1 MGSSRM
7 YMVVATLVEDC
18 TSFTVNYN
26 FVREAAWSYDSPLL
40 ALAANGIPD
49 LSFLSA
55 YPSLT
60 SLHIHHR
67 LPHFPVRW
75 IRLSIAA
82 PRLSALVTLRLW
94 EFPHCKCA
102 PRLCPPGCLFTHF
115 ARMFPILS
123 RLHIETPVSL
133 RTVDV
138 PHTLKTFTIDA
149 PPVPYEYEGP
159 VRGSLSRW
167 GLGAAL
173 HEGFMRLDEGPEPR
187 EVVVRTFARDPEG
200 WAEAVEACSRTPR
213 TSRTRAGG
221 VEGGLGQAG
230 KG

>member
-67 LPHFPVRW
+67 LPHLHPLHHRRLYRRKTNRLTMMVR
-75 IRLSIAA
+75 R
-82 PRLSALVTLRLW
+82 
-94 EFPHCKCA
+94 
-102 PRLCPPGCLFTHF
+102 
-115 ARMFPILS
+115 
-123 RLHIETPVSL
+123 VS
-133 RTVDV
+133 
-138 PHTLKTFTIDA
+138 
-149 PPVPYEYEGP
+149 
-159 VRGSLSRW
+159 
-167 GLGAAL
+167 
-173 HEGFMRLDEGPEPR
+173 
-187 EVVVRTFARDPEG
+187 
-200 WAEAVEACSRTPR
+200 
-213 TSRTRAGG
+213 
-221 VEGGLGQAG
+221 
-230 KG
+230 